1 MKAEDMKQNTSRAS
15 TNLLS
20 TLVGA
25 FSLILIVIAFCGVGG
40 AGGCAPLVGA
50 ADAVDVRVEVTKP
63 ASSTNAPYLKLGN
76 TYATFLTLYYLDE
89 NGKKVWSGFTTYVA
103 GTFFVFC
110 NCSLFCVLY
119 MYE

>member
-1 MKAEDMKQNTSRAS
+1 MKQNTSRAS

-20 TLVGA
+20 TLAGA
-25 FSLILIVIAFCGVGG
+25 FSLILIIAFCGVGG
-40 AGGCAPLVGA
+40 AGGCALLVGA

-89 NGKKVWSGFTTYVA
+89 NGKKVWSGFTTYV
-103 GTFFVFC
+103 GTFFV
-110 NCSLFCVLY
+110 LQL
-119 MYE
+119 

>member
-40 AGGCAPLVGA
+40 AGGCALLVGA

-76 TYATFLTLYYLDE
+76 TYTTFLTLYYLDE
-89 NGKKVWSGFTTYVA
+89 NGKKVWSGFTTYV
-103 GTFFVFC
+103 GTFFC
-110 NCSLFCVLY
+110 ILQL
-119 MYE
+119 